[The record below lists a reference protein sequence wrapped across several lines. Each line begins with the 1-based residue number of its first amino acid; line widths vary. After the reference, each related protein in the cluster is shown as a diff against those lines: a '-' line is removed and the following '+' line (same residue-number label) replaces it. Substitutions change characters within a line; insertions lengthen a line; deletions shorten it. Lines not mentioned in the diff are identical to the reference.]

1 MSKKELIKKLPGFLA
16 MWALNVL
23 IKVPTIL
30 LGTVMVPLLYLYR
43 KKPFDKVPSI
53 FLPWQNPEDW
63 NDGINGTE
71 NSLPRWWINQ
81 PVDAVTFKIWKWS
94 FTLIK
99 AREHRGFGFWAWF
112 KYHAIR
118 NPANGLRNFDFIDL
132 DLKQEEIHYWTPKY
146 LTSYEPW
153 PYLKRK
159 GPRTCWYIAWQGYM
173 AGVKFVHVWNEKRYF
188 EFKFG
193 WRVEPRDA
201 VDGYRESSHRWN
213 HGAGFATKLLPYR
226 EV

>member
-30 LGTVMVPLLYLYR
+30 LGTIMVPLLYLYR
-43 KKPFDKVPSI
+43 KKPFDKVPSV

-71 NSLPRWWINQ
+71 NSLPRWWINREG
-81 PVDAVTFKIWKWS
+81 DNFKS
-94 FTLIK
+94 
-99 AREHRGFGFWAWF
+99 WF

-132 DLKQEEIHYWTPKY
+132 DLKQEEIHYCTPQY

-173 AGVKFVHVWNEKRYF
+173 AGVKFVHVWNEERYF